1 MEISDL
7 LTVIGGLALFL
18 YGMYLM
24 SEGLSKVSGKRT
36 ERILARMTDS
46 PSGAVL
52 CGAGATALIQS
63 SSAVTVMVVGF
74 VNSGIMG
81 LEQAAGVIMGS
92 NVGTTVTA
100 WILGF
105 TGIESSSVLLRFMK
119 PTSFSP
125 VLALVGVVILL
136 SSKQDQYKN
145 IASVLVGFF
154 MLMFGME
161 TMSNGVKPLV
171 YVPEFTGILTS
182 FSHPLAGLLAGIAL
196 TAALQ
201 SSSASVGILQALC
214 ATGAVGYGT
223 AIPIILG
230 QNIGTCV
237 TAILSAVGAGRNAK
251 RAALIHL
258 YFNMIGTGIFLT
270 GFYVVHAIVS
280 FKFLTKAAD
289 GFGIAL
295 IHSAFNIAALIVL
308 FPFSQSLVKL
318 ACLTVPEEEKAS
330 VNRGGT
336 SRWVRE

>member
-1 MEISDL
+1 M

-24 SEGLSKVSGKRT
+24 SEGLSMVSGKRL
-36 ERILARMTDS
+36 ERILARLTDS
-46 PSGAVL
+46 PAGAVL
-52 CGAGATALIQS
+52 CGAGVTALIQS
-63 SSAVTVMVVGF
+63 SSATTVMVVGF

-81 LEQAAGVIMGS
+81 LEQAAGIIMGA

-100 WILGF
+100 WILGLV
-105 TGIESSSVLLRFMK
+105 GMESSSVLLWIMK

-136 SSKQDQYKN
+136 SAKQDQYKN
-145 IASVLVGFF
+145 IASVPVGFF

-171 YVPEFTGILTS
+171 SVPEFTGIITS
-182 FSHPLAGLLAGIAL
+182 FSHPLTGLLAGLTL

-214 ATGAVGYGT
+214 ATGAVSYGT
-223 AIPIILG
+223 AVPIILG

-237 TAILSAVGAGRNAK
+237 TAILSAVGAGRNAR

-258 YFNMIGTGIFLT
+258 YFNMIGTGIFLI
-270 GFYVVHAIVS
+270 GFYAVHAIVP
-280 FKFLTKAAD
+280 FKFFTKAAD

-295 IHSAFNIAALIVL
+295 LHSAFNIAALIVL
-308 FPFSQSLVKL
+308 FPFSHSLVKL
-318 ACLTVPEEEKAS
+318 ACLTVPGEEEAS

-336 SRWVRE
+336 PHWVRE